1 MWKHLPDVRE
11 PTFGITASV
20 CDSSEESIL
29 AVLPDEVA
37 LFLCL
42 CSFELRTAVFLDN
55 LLHNF
60 CRIVDRGRR
69 RTLHLEEKVV
79 RNVVLV
85 PRCPRDIRR
94 VHER

>member
-1 MWKHLPDVRE
+1 MWEHIPDVGE
-11 PTFGITASV
+11 PTFCIPASV
-20 CDSSEESIL
+20 CESGEESIL

-42 CSFELRTAVFLDN
+42 RSFELRTAVFLDD

-60 CRIVDRGRR
+60 CGIVDRSRCR
-69 RTLHLEEKVV
+69 ALHLEEKVV
-79 RNVVLV
+79 RNVIFV